1 MRESVYSYLNTFEP
15 FDMFGLEHIVA
26 LIVALAFIIVL
37 PLYAKRNL
45 NEQVQHR
52 LGMVI
57 GWLVFGNYIVWVG
70 LEAIAGTFDIKQHL
84 PVHLCR
90 FTNLAIPL
98 VMVWRSYLVYEIL
111 FFWGLSAMLQASFSP
126 DIAAGFPHFHY
137 FRFWIGHQGV
147 ILALIYATVVYGIR
161 PTFKSLIKSFI
172 ALNIFLV
179 FAVIVNMLIDANYF
193 WICGKPVNHIGE
205 RIPTLLDY
213 LGPWPWYILT
223 AEFVA
228 LAHFL
233 LAYSPFYF
241 MNKRNRLKK

>member
-1 MRESVYSYLNTFEP
+1 MREVVYRYLNTYEP
-15 FDMFGLEHIVA
+15 FDMFGSEHIFAIVGA
-26 LIVALAFIIVL
+26 LVVIIIF
-37 PLYAKRNL
+37 PLYAKRYL
-45 NEQVQHR
+45 NKDTQNKI
-52 LGMVI
+52 GMLI
-57 GWLVFGNYIVWVG
+57 GWLVFGNYIAWVG
-70 LEAIAGTFDIKQHL
+70 LEAIAGTFDVKEHL

-98 VMVWRSYLVYEIL
+98 VMVWRSFLAYEIL
-111 FFWGLSAMLQASFSP
+111 FFWGLSAMLQASFTP

-137 FRFWIGHQGV
+137 FRFWLGHQGV
-147 ILALIYATVVYGIR
+147 ILALIYATVVYEIR

-179 FAVIVNMLIDANYF
+179 IAAIVNVLMDTNYF
-193 WICGKPVNHIGE
+193 WICSKPVNHIGE

-213 LGPWPWYILT
+213 LGPWPWYILS

-233 LAYSPFYF
+233 LAYTPFYF
-241 MNKRNRLKK
+241 INRRKKAQ